1 VFSGNDVAIE
11 NNTIFGGYCRTVQN
25 KIIVFIG
32 YGIATK
38 DKIISYGYCWAIKN
52 KLIIFGGCA
61 SCVIQF
67 GINAMKDVQKYL
79 ALSCHSSLVLS
90 DNIVYIGLFLF

>member
-1 VFSGNDVAIE
+1 MN
-11 NNTIFGGYCRTVQN
+11 
-25 KIIVFIG
+25 VFISLF
-32 YGIATK
+32 YYYYIFFLYKFWALH
-38 DKIISYGYCWAIKN
+38 GYCWAIKN

-67 GINAMKDVQKYL
+67 SINAMKDVQKYL

-90 DNIVYIGLFLF
+90 DNIIYIGLFHFLYL